1 MQHISEIAPLRAQ
14 LNAWRHAGER
24 VVLVPTMGNLHAGH
38 RRLVE
43 IACGQGDHVVATVF
57 VNPTQFG
64 PGEDFSSYP
73 RTLDADMEGLRAAG
87 ADLLFAPATA
97 VIYPGDATPGT
108 WVEPPVALANILCGA
123 FRPGHFRGVATVVAK
138 LFNLVQPDVAVF
150 GEKDWQQ
157 LMVIRRLVADLN
169 FPVEI
174 VGVPTVREADGL
186 AMSSRNGYL
195 SPAERTV
202 APALYAA
209 LQTAVGRVQAGALID
224 DVECATIQAID
235 AAGLRAE
242 YVSVRR
248 ADDLGDPAPD
258 DRALVILAA
267 ARLGK
272 ARLIDN
278 IAFRRD

>member
-1 MQHISEIAPLRAQ
+1 
-14 LNAWRHAGER
+14 
-24 VVLVPTMGNLHAGH
+24 MGNLHAGH
-38 RRLVE
+38 LHLVA
-43 IACGQGDHVVATVF
+43 IARQHGQRVIATVF
-57 VNPTQFG
+57 VNPAQFG
-64 PGEDFSSYP
+64 PGEDFSRYP
-73 RTLDADMEGLRAAG
+73 RTLEADAEGLRSAG
-87 ADLLFAPATA
+87 ADLLFAPPVEAM
-97 VIYPGDATPGT
+97 YPGGATSGT
-108 WVEPPVALANILCGA
+108 LIEPPAALANILCGA
-123 FRPGHFRGVATVVAK
+123 FRPGHFRGVATVVGK

-157 LMVIRRLVADLN
+157 LMVIRRLVADLD
-169 FPVEI
+169 FPIEI
-174 VGVPTVREADGL
+174 VGVPTVRAADGL

-195 SPAERTV
+195 SPEERAI

-209 LQTAVGRVQAGALID
+209 LQQAVAQVQSGALID

-248 ADDLGDPAPD
+248 ADDLGDPGRND
-258 DRALVILAA
+258 QDLVILTA

-278 IAFRRD
+278 IVFRRD